1 MVYWESNCD
10 MNALIFA
17 RILFFRSKGILMR
30 VIENTPC
37 EAAGIVSGEDFLLGT
52 PRFYYKEYDE
62 FQKEFRRILKLG
74 NTSKKNVKIPLVF
87 FNIKRKDV
95 RTVLLEFLAGA
106 DENELIGL
114 EFSLGLL
121 HNLIHIVNYK
131 NIKLSG
137 I

>member
-1 MVYWESNCD
+1 MACSALSCD
-10 MNALIFA
+10 TSASTFA
-17 RILFFRSKGILMR
+17 KAQFSRSKGLLTR
-30 VIENTPC
+30 VIKNTPC

-62 FQKEFRRILKLG
+62 FQREFRRILKLG

-87 FNIKRKDV
+87 FNIKQKEV
-95 RTVLLEFLAGA
+95 RTVLLEFIAGA
-106 DENELIGL
+106 NDGDIVGL

-131 NIKLSG
+131 NIKLSS